1 MNTMIFKG
9 KWRQTK
15 GAVQER
21 WGDLTDDDVLMLLGE
36 KEQLVGR
43 VQERYG
49 YTQER
54 AQHEVTS
61 FLNSLRA
68 EGSTL
73 GSAVESAISDIQEKS
88 TEAVQEHPWFTSMFF
103 GAVALLIGGYI
114 LNRFFAPTETQNQ
127 AGERQAQTAA

>member
-1 MNTMIFKG
+1 MNTMILKG

-21 WGDLTDDDVLMLLGE
+21 WGDLRDDDVLMLLGE

-49 YTQER
+49 YTQEQ
-54 AQHEVTS
+54 AQQEVAS

-68 EGSTL
+68 EGSTV
-73 GSAVESAISDIQEKS
+73 SSTVESAVSGIQEKS
-88 TEAVQEHPWFTSMFF
+88 TEAIQEHPWYASMFF
-103 GAVALLIGGYI
+103 GAVTLLIGGYI
-114 LNRFFAPTETQNQ
+114 LNRFFAPTEIQNRS
-127 AGERQAQTAA
+127 GEKQSQTAA